1 MFKIANYIKGYRYTT
16 ETVVRY
22 DDIEKLKKYAKQRN
36 RQLRKERRV
45 ERYGV
50 YPVPG
55 CIHGIGQLVL
65 MK

>member
-1 MFKIANYIKGYRYTT
+1 MFKIANYIRGYRYTS
-16 ETVVRY
+16 ESVVKY
-22 DDIEKLKKYAKQRN
+22 DDFDKLKKYAKQRN
-36 RQLRKERRV
+36 RQFKRERRV
-45 ERYGV
+45 ERFCV